1 MSLLIARLDDGNL
14 RLCVC
19 WGEMTADV
27 QKEGEHISEE
37 SERKEARAAVWLS
50 VSSGNSDSIQPL
62 EGLWEGL

>member
-1 MSLLIARLDDGNL
+1 M
-14 RLCVC
+14 CVC

-27 QKEGEHISEE
+27 QKEGKHISEE
-37 SERKEARAAVWLS
+37 PEQKEARAAVWLS